1 MEHQRGK
8 RFFKVVRKGKHIYG
22 IGQRVR
28 RQRLI
33 HRLKERNLQRRQKS
47 SSDQTDDL
55 PTVPFEEHEPLP
67 PLPPTE
73 HHQISTDTR
82 QRIQITQW
90 LDKNSADP
98 AVFVSIK
105 SYYSFVKIH

>member
-8 RFFKVVRKGKHIYG
+8 RFFKVVRKGKHIHG

-33 HRLKERNLQRRQKS
+33 HRLKERNLRCRQKLGT
-47 SSDQTDDL
+47 SDQTDDL

-67 PLPPTE
+67 PILPSQ
-73 HHQISTDTR
+73 HHQLSTDTR
-82 QRIQITQW
+82 QRVQIIQW

-98 AVFVSIK
+98 AIFVSIK
-105 SYYSFVKIH
+105 S